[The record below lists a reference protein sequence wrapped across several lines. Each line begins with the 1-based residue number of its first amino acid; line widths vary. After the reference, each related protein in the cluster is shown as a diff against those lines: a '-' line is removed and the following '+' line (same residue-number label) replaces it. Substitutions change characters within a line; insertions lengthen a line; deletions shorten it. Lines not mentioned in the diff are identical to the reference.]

1 MPVFGAAIA
10 KDMVAGELKSC
21 VVRKTT
27 RTGRKNDEVF
37 FFCSRNFALAMSSD
51 APRRAAGDG
60 GGPSSDT
67 FAYAKSCQLD
77 VPFRIFM

>member
-1 MPVFGAAIA
+1 MFGAVIA
-10 KDMVAGELKSC
+10 KDMVAGELKSY
-21 VVRKTT
+21 VVRKT
-27 RTGRKNDEVF
+27 TGRKNDEVF